1 MTHSGERADRTL
13 ETDVIVVGL
22 GSMGSQALWRL
33 ARRGVRAVG
42 FDRFRP
48 PHVYGSHAGG
58 SRIIRTAY
66 YEAPEYV
73 PLARSSFAL
82 WRELEQDSGR
92 DLLTM
97 TGGLHAGHPDSPEFA
112 GALRSAREHGLEHEV
127 LEPDEAARRFPQHR
141 LAPGELAL
149 IEHEAGFVRP
159 EACIAAALDR
169 AVAEG
174 AEVHVD
180 TPVEAVEADGGGV
193 AVRAGGRT
201 WRARRAIVA
210 AGAWNSKLDLV
221 AAPLRVERQAQAWF
235 RAHHPDLHAPG
246 RAPVFVRAIA
256 DAARPG
262 VDFAYGFPSLDGET
276 VKVGVAEDLGA
287 IDPDDLDREP
297 RPQDSAGVSA
307 FVAAGMPD
315 LDPAPVRVSICLQEY
330 SADHHFLVGPLPG
343 EPSIIGL
350 MGFSGH
356 GFKFASAIGEA
367 AAGFAVEGGTDLAVG
382 HLATGRFQEAHP

>member
-1 MTHSGERADRTL
+1 MTNP
-13 ETDVIVVGL
+13 DVIVVGL
-22 GSMGSQALWRL
+22 GSMGSQAIWRL
-33 ARRGVRAVG
+33 ARRGVKVMG

-48 PHVYGSHAGG
+48 PHTFGSHAGG

-82 WRELEQDSGR
+82 WRELERESGE

-97 TGGLHAGHPDSPEFA
+97 TGGLHAGRPDSPEFA
-112 GALRSAREHGLEHEV
+112 GALRSAQEHGLEHEV
-127 LEPDEAARRFPQHR
+127 LQPGEAARRFPQHR
-141 LAPGELAL
+141 LAAGELAL
-149 IEHEAGFVRP
+149 IERDAGFVRP
-159 EACIAAALDR
+159 EKCIQAALDR
-169 AVAEG
+169 ARELG
-174 AEVHVD
+174 AELQFKIA
-180 TPVEAVEADGGGV
+180 VEAVEADGETV

-210 AGAWNSKLDLV
+210 TGAWNSKLDLV
-221 AAPLRVERQAQAWF
+221 TARLRVERQAQAWF
-235 RAHHPDLHAPG
+235 RAHRSELHAPS

-256 DAARPG
+256 DPARPG

-297 RPQDSAGVSA
+297 RPADARSVSA
-307 FVAAGMPD
+307 FVASGMPD
-315 LDPAPVRVSICLQEY
+315 LNPEAVRVSICLQEY
-330 SADHHFLVGPLPG
+330 SPDHHFLVGPLPG

-350 MGFSGH
+350 IGFSGH

-367 AAGFAVEGGTDLAVG
+367 AAGYAVDGGTDLAVG
-382 HLATGRFQEAHP
+382 HLDAGRFQEAPK